1 MPRSSNQKIKLLAIS
16 DIFRRETSEENPL
29 SVPQLIDKLKAY
41 DIEAERKSLYD
52 DIEVLIQYGM
62 DIVKSG
68 SGRNTAYY
76 LGSSEFEINEL
87 KLLADAVAC
96 SKFITPKKSNEL
108 IKKLGTL
115 TNKYDAKELKR
126 NIIVSDRVSRK
137 SQNEKIYYNVDTIR
151 KAIEEKK
158 KIRFLYFDYNRDKKQ
173 VYHNDGTH
181 SVVSPYALCW
191 RDDNYYLVGYYDKY
205 GKVSNF
211 RVDKI
216 EKAEIICDEEYVKQP
231 DEFNLNEYTK
241 SLFGMFGGE
250 KVEVKFR
257 AENSLSGVVFDR
269 FGKETRLLPDGDDY
283 FTFHYTVDLSPVFYG
298 WVAQCGEKI
307 EIISPEDVRN
317 DFKSF
322 LKNISKLY
330 K

>member
-52 DIEVLIQYGM
+52 DIEVLVQYGM

-173 VYHNDGTH
+173 VYHNDGAH

-269 FGKETRLLPDGDDY
+269 FGKETRLIPDGDDY
-283 FTFHYTVDLSPVFYG
+283 FTFYYTIDISPVFYG

-307 EIISPEDVRN
+307 EILSPENVRN
-317 DFKSF
+317 DFK
-322 LKNISKLY
+322 KYINNISRLY